1 MKKMDY
7 IRAALELC
15 ITILLLWLFPFNF
28 ERKVKLFLLYV
39 FCQVI
44 VGRYQNK
51 SQLVFEEMHR
61 VVLGYGGFLFTAILT
76 VAFRSPTALLEIGY
90 ILGFTFLDFLS
101 TCFLLRYAHLW
112 FFNKVKRNV
121 VVVGAGKTARRLD
134 NVVRANRF
142 STMDIKA
149 FVDCTDDPAMPS
161 ACQTVVEQRAP
172 IISSKDLDNYLDTHE
187 IDAVMVAI
195 PEMNAQDM
203 EKLTRRLADKVEN
216 VKYIPQT
223 EGMVTFA
230 SRVEDFDGL
239 LMISTAQP
247 KITWWGRFCK
257 RAFDIAGGLVGC
269 LVVLPLSLYVMILN
283 RKNGDRGKI
292 FFTQDRIG
300 KDGKLFKVY
309 KFRTMV
315 PNAEEVLNK
324 MLAEN
329 PEMAEEYRVNKKLQN
344 DPRITKAGHFLRG
357 KSLDEFPQF
366 FNVLKGDMSLVGP
379 RPYLPREKEDM
390 KDYYDSIISCAPG
403 VTGMWQTHG
412 RSAVSFEQRLV
423 LDEFYYRNWSLWL
436 DLTIFIKTLQNLYYG
451 DDNAV

>member
-7 IRAALELC
+7 IRMALELS

-51 SQLVFEEMHR
+51 SLLIFEEMHR
-61 VVLGYGGFLFTAILT
+61 VVLGYAGFLFTSILT
-76 VAFRSPTALLEIGY
+76 VAFRSPTAGIEIFY
-90 ILGFTFLDFLS
+90 ILGFTILDFIF
-101 TCFLLRYAHLW
+101 TCIILRFAHVW
-112 FFNKVKRNV
+112 FFDKVKKNV
-121 VVVGAGKTARRLD
+121 LVVGAGKTARKLD

-142 STMDIKA
+142 ATMEISA
-149 FVDCTDDPAMPS
+149 FVDCTSDPSMPS
-161 ACQTVVEQRAP
+161 AQQEIIQQRAP
-172 IISSKDLDNYLDTHE
+172 IISSRDMDTYLDTHD
-187 IDAVMVAI
+187 IDTVMVAI
-195 PEMNAQDM
+195 PGMSQTDM
-203 EKLTRRLADKVEN
+203 ELLTKRLADKVEN

-223 EGMVTFA
+223 EGMLTFA

-239 LMISTAQP
+239 LTISTAQS
-247 KITWWGRFCK
+247 KISGWGRFWK
-257 RAFDIAGGLVGC
+257 RVFDIIGGLVGS
-269 LVVLPLSLYVMILN
+269 LLVLPLMLYVTILN
-283 RKNGDRGKI
+283 RKNGDYEKI

-344 DPRITKAGHFLRG
+344 DPRITKAGHFLRE

-366 FNVLKGDMSLVGP
+366 FNVLKGDMSLIGP

-390 KDYYDSIISCAPG
+390 KDYYEAIVSCAPG

-412 RSAVSFEQRLV
+412 RSAVSFQQRLA